1 MNEPQHKEARQET
14 EELWGGSKGR
24 SSGAYLFALP
34 LIMLLGAL
42 VGGLIGYYSYT
53 PDPNCAPNS
62 MWDAPCDYG
71 AGFDAIVDAFWGG
84 LIGLV
89 VGLITIPL
97 VRGAR
102 RSR

>member
-1 MNEPQHKEARQET
+1 
-14 EELWGGSKGR
+14 
-24 SSGAYLFALP
+24 
-34 LIMLLGAL
+34 
-42 VGGLIGYYSYT
+42 
-53 PDPNCAPNS
+53 